1 MEQNNL
7 DRRDPQDDE
16 DDYIDDPLPVPVKV
30 LGWALAAFAFAI
42 FAVTFNNSGMVLRA
56 GFFAKAFAVLVGT
69 LLGWGGA
76 LLGDAICRFARPSA
90 VFTTGGFFSLVFTKL
105 FWIAGPQLIG
115 MGIGVML
122 GMSQVLSRI

>member
-7 DRRDPQDDE
+7 DRPDPRDDD
-16 DDYIDDPLPVPVKV
+16 DDYIDDSFPVSVKV

-56 GFFAKAFAVLVGT
+56 GFFAKAFAVVVGT

-76 LLGDAICRFARPSA
+76 MLGDAICRFARPSA
-90 VFTTGGFFSLVFTKL
+90 VFTSGGFFSLVFTKL
-105 FWIAGPQLIG
+105 FWIAGPQVIGLI
-115 MGIGVML
+115 IGVMV

>member
-16 DDYIDDPLPVPVKV
+16 DDYIDESLPVPVKV

-90 VFTTGGFFSLVFTKL
+90 VFTTGGFFSLVFISTM
-105 FWIAGPQLIG
+105 ASPY
-115 MGIGVML
+115 V
-122 GMSQVLSRI
+122 

>member
-1 MEQNNL
+1 M
-7 DRRDPQDDE
+7 
-16 DDYIDDPLPVPVKV
+16 PVPVKV

-76 LLGDAICRFARPSA
+76 LLGDAICRFAARLPCSPPAGSSAWCSPSCS
-90 VFTTGGFFSLVFTKL
+90 G
-105 FWIAGPQLIG
+105 
-115 MGIGVML
+115 
-122 GMSQVLSRI
+122 